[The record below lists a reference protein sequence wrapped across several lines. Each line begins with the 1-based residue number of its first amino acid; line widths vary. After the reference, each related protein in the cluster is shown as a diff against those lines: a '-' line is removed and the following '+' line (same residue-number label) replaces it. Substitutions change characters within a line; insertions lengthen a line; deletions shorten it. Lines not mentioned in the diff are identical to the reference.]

1 MTPRNDIA
9 IYSPFAF
16 AFYEDPASEAYRNAL
31 GGGGA
36 ELQTSMLARAL
47 AQAGLRVAHI
57 VYPVEIMA
65 PQELGSLEV
74 VQRPPRAPRRDAFGK
89 LGETLGVWRALASAD
104 ARLYLFRTGLSGGI
118 AAFLVGA
125 LFCLTHRRHL
135 VLAASNDLDFI
146 FDRRDRSRLVVA
158 LYRLALRRTRR
169 VVVQSDQQLKLARA
183 AVGSGDRVT
192 MIPSFTQPA
201 EAPASTAEP
210 EVFLWV
216 GRIVEYKLPLRY
228 VELARALPDARF
240 VMVAPS
246 TGETPGGLERRL
258 AEESRTCPNLEVL
271 PNMRRERVLK
281 LIAGSVAVVGTSHHE
296 GMPNVFLEAWSRG
309 VPVISLHFD
318 PDGRI
323 SGEGIG
329 ICAEGS
335 WDRFV
340 DAARQLWDDPRL
352 RARLGESGRRY
363 VTRVHS
369 QEAVGGRWAATLGEV
384 LSG

>member
-16 AFYEDPASEAYRNAL
+16 AFYEDPSSEAYREAL

-47 AQAGLRVAHI
+47 ARTGMRVAHI
-57 VYPVEIMA
+57 VYPVEIMTS
-65 PQELGSLEV
+65 QDLGSLEV
-74 VQRPPRAPRRDAFGK
+74 VQRPPRAPRRDIFGK

-104 ARLYLFRTGLSGGI
+104 ARLYVFRTGLSGGI
-118 AAFLVGA
+118 AAFVVGA
-125 LFCLTHRRHL
+125 LFCLLHRRRL

-146 FDRRDRSRLVVA
+146 FARRDRSRLTVA
-158 LYRLALRRTRR
+158 LYRLALKGTRQ
-169 VVVQSDQQLKLARA
+169 VVVQSEQQLELARKA
-183 AVGSGDRVT
+183 LGAGDRVT
-192 MIPSFTQPA
+192 LIPSFTQPA
-201 EAPASTAEP
+201 DASATEARN
-210 EVFLWV
+210 FLWV

-246 TGETPGGLERRL
+246 TGETPGGLERQL
-258 AEESRTCPNLEVL
+258 AQESRTCPNLEVL
-271 PNMRRERVLK
+271 PNMRRERVLE
-281 LIAGSVAVVGTSHHE
+281 LIAGSAAVIGTSHHE

-323 SGEGIG
+323 AGEGIG

-335 WDRFV
+335 WERFV
-340 DAARQLWDDPRL
+340 DAARTLWEDPRL
-352 RARLGESGRRY
+352 RAELGESGRRY
-363 VTRVHS
+363 VARVHS
-369 QEAVGGRWAATLGEV
+369 PEAVGSRWAATLGEV

>member
-1 MTPRNDIA
+1 M
-9 IYSPFAF
+9 
-16 AFYEDPASEAYRNAL
+16 
-31 GGGGA
+31 
-36 ELQTSMLARAL
+36 
-47 AQAGLRVAHI
+47 
-57 VYPVEIMA
+57 
-65 PQELGSLEV
+65 
-74 VQRPPRAPRRDAFGK
+74 
-89 LGETLGVWRALASAD
+89 
-104 ARLYLFRTGLSGGI
+104 
-118 AAFLVGA
+118 
-125 LFCLTHRRHL
+125 
-135 VLAASNDLDFI
+135 
-146 FDRRDRSRLVVA
+146 
-158 LYRLALRRTRR
+158 
-169 VVVQSDQQLKLARA
+169 
-183 AVGSGDRVT
+183 T

-210 EVFLWV
+210 EAFLWV

-246 TGETPGGLERRL
+246 TGETPGGLKRRL

-281 LIAGSVAVVGTSHHE
+281 LIAGSVAVIGTSHHE